1 MAIVVSKSQQS
12 GEAKQAKPAEIKITA
27 CFVRLITGRVRI
39 IYFTVRAATAGRL
52 RIGGGARHRLSDR
65 LRTGTA
71 PGLPGHVDGNRN
83 ESYNEEQ
90 RRERTTHNKPPVCLR
105 IHTGG
110 FCKMET
116 LKLSYW
122 RVRVRFEIV

>member
-1 MAIVVSKSQQS
+1 MRCDVEKDTTAAVPSCLRERLPRRRYMAIVVSKSQQP

-39 IYFTVRAATAGRL
+39 IDFTVRAATAGRL

-71 PGLPGHVDGNRN
+71 PGLPGHVDGN
-83 ESYNEEQ
+83 
-90 RRERTTHNKPPVCLR
+90 
-105 IHTGG
+105 
-110 FCKMET
+110 
-116 LKLSYW
+116 
-122 RVRVRFEIV
+122 